1 MIGLP
6 MGVSV
11 NGSRRLLVLDTSYS
25 LETIRLNKL
34 EDSVTCRDLDGYF
47 ERVWTVHPFA
57 TLVTSAGWSGKYG
70 RPVTS
75 PLAARHVFIEGKV
88 GRFAALA
95 ALPPINFCLAQGDV
109 LFRLVRLVRDNQIS
123 VVRAG
128 DPLLM
133 GLYGWAIA
141 RLCGIPFVVRVAGNY
156 ELIRQQTGRPLMPRL
171 LRSVRVERAIER
183 FVLSRA
189 DLVAA
194 ANEDNLRYA
203 MAMGASRERATVF
216 RYGNLVNR
224 LHFVDPALR
233 TGGTEALAQLGL
245 GGRRFLLCVSRLE
258 PVKMPD
264 HAVRSLALVRA
275 QGMDV
280 ALLMVGGG
288 SMRPELE
295 ILAKDLGVADH
306 VIFAGER
313 NQEWLAGVIPQ
324 AAVALSPITGRALS
338 ELALAGAPTVAYDID
353 WQGELIRSGVTGH
366 LVKAG
371 DVAAMARAAA
381 GLLADAPQA
390 RRLGGQLRAA
400 ALTMMDPERLD
411 EHERTQYTDLFV
423 RFGVAQG
430 AISNAHS

>member
-1 MIGLP
+1 
-6 MGVSV
+6 
-11 NGSRRLLVLDTSYS
+11 
-25 LETIRLNKL
+25 
-34 EDSVTCRDLDGYF
+34 
-47 ERVWTVHPFA
+47 
-57 TLVTSAGWSGKYG
+57 
-70 RPVTS
+70 
-75 PLAARHVFIEGKV
+75 
-88 GRFAALA
+88 
-95 ALPPINFCLAQGDV
+95 
-109 LFRLVRLVRDNQIS
+109 
-123 VVRAG
+123 
-128 DPLLM
+128 
-133 GLYGWAIA
+133 
-141 RLCGIPFVVRVAGNY
+141 
-156 ELIRQQTGRPLMPRL
+156 
-171 LRSVRVERAIER
+171 
-183 FVLSRA
+183 
-189 DLVAA
+189 
-194 ANEDNLRYA
+194 
-203 MAMGASRERATVF
+203 
-216 RYGNLVNR
+216 
-224 LHFVDPALR
+224 
-233 TGGTEALAQLGL
+233 
-245 GGRRFLLCVSRLE
+245 
-258 PVKMPD
+258 MPD

>member
-1 MIGLP
+1 M
-6 MGVSV
+6 
-11 NGSRRLLVLDTSYS
+11 
-25 LETIRLNKL
+25 
-34 EDSVTCRDLDGYF
+34 TCRDLDGYF
-47 ERVWTVHPFA
+47 EGVWTVHPFA
-57 TLVTSAGWSGKYG
+57 TLVTSASWSEKYG

-109 LFRLVRLVRDNQIS
+109 FFRLVRLVRENHIS

-156 ELIRQQTGRPLMPRL
+156 EMLRRQTGRPLMPRL

-189 DLVAA
+189 DLVTA

-203 MAMGASRERATVF
+203 MAMGATRERATVF

-224 LHFVDPALR
+224 FHFVDPALR
-233 TGGTEALAQLGL
+233 SGGPEALAQAGL
-245 GGRRFLLCVSRLE
+245 GGRQFLLCVSRLE
-258 PVKMPD
+258 KVKMPD
-264 HAVRSLALVRA
+264 HAVRALAMVRA
-275 QGMDV
+275 SGLDV
-280 ALLMVGGG
+280 ALLMVGAG
-288 SMRPELE
+288 SMLPELE
-295 ILAKDLGVADH
+295 MLAKELGVAGH

-313 NQEWLAGVIPQ
+313 NQEWLARVIPH

-338 ELALAGAPTVAYDID
+338 ELALGGAPTVAYDID
-353 WQGELIRSGVTGH
+353 WQGELIRDGVTGH

-371 DVAAMARAAA
+371 DVTAMAGAAA
-381 GLLADAPQA
+381 ALLTDLQQA
-390 RRLGGQLRAA
+390 RRLGEHLRTA
-400 ALTMMDPERLD
+400 ALAMMDPERLD
-411 EHERTQYTDLFV
+411 EHERTQYTNLFA
-423 RFGVAQG
+423 RFAVAQG
-430 AISNAHS
+430 AASNAPS